1 MEAEAEGLH
10 PVRPEAAAGHQRLCS
25 RPGAEV
31 LAIDPWGPGAEALVG
46 PDGVEECAI
55 YNDRGVAEEIA
66 DLMNFAYEQGRRSAA

>member
-1 MEAEAEGLH
+1 MGSVAKIYTIEEAKEEAQMYTVEIDSRG
-10 PVRPEAAAGHQRLCS
+10 CS
-25 RPGAEV
+25 GCGKEV
-31 LAIDPWGPGAEALVG
+31 GYTVVG